1 MQQNVGVLDSVLRV
15 LLGFALLFTAFIIA
29 PPLKYLAYAGFVILA
44 VTGFT
49 GRCPLYRLVG
59 LRTWARKPSA

>member
-15 LLGFALLFTAFIIA
+15 LLGFALLFAAFLIPA
-29 PPLKYLAYAGFVILA
+29 PLKYAAYAGFVIFA

-49 GRCPLYRLVG
+49 GKCPLYRLVG
-59 LRTWARKPSA
+59 LSTCARGAA